1 MAGELLIDK
10 LCPAAQS
17 PSQQNKFVPVVRNSS
32 ITFTIHIH
40 LTHQLHHQTNMSFF
54 KKLKASLTDDKPKEE
69 KKEEKKAEAK
79 PVDTS
84 HDVSTDAVALLGL
97 SSVLT

>member
-1 MAGELLIDK
+1 
-10 LCPAAQS
+10 
-17 PSQQNKFVPVVRNSS
+17 
-32 ITFTIHIH
+32 
-40 LTHQLHHQTNMSFF
+40 MSFF
-54 KKLKASLTDDKPKEE
+54 KKLTEEFKELKASLTDDKPKEE

-97 SSVLT
+97 NSVLT